1 MCVGLER
8 VRREKVPLSLI
19 LFVSSANVEWLAPF
33 ENMSSEI
40 PLNRKPQIDE
50 DQHSKS
56 SGGEKQRG
64 HWENPFDFFVS
75 CLGYAV
81 GLGNI
86 WRFPFLCYQHGGGS
100 FLIPYFVLL
109 LVAGLPVFFLE
120 VVLGQYA
127 GVGPVKTF
135 ALLTPCLKGLGYGMV
150 SVSAL
155 FTFFYIVVVSWSI
168 WYLFASLGTSLDW
181 STCDQYYNLPTCVPV
196 HGNATTITN
205 ATASVEEYWERYV
218 LGFDQVDS
226 WTHFGYPRWQSVGTL
241 FLAWTMVAFS
251 LIKGVKSSGK
261 VIYFTSF
268 FPYAILIILAIRSFT
283 LPGAWMGIKYYLTP
297 TWSHLLGFE
306 IWVDAAT
313 QVIFSLGPACGCVIT
328 LSSYNHF
335 QRNCQRDVIL
345 VALSNSLTSV
355 FSGMVVF
362 AILGFMAHTANKEMG
377 EVVQD
382 GPGLAFIVY
391 PEVVAKMTGSNVFA
405 ALFFA
410 MLISLALG
418 SIFGGFETIITGL
431 CDEFPTLRHHKSTLV
446 VIISSVMFSLGLPFT
461 CPGGIHMF
469 NLFNESAPSWNLI
482 IFALSEVVIVAFFYG
497 TDKILDN
504 IEEMGMTL
512 NWFQRAYWTKC
523 WKFATPLV
531 LVVLLLAA
539 WMNFGHIQY
548 MNHFYPMWVQV
559 IGYIITGST
568 LCWIPIFMV
577 PTLIRSYHTTEF
589 RTLLQP
595 TTSWTGQSYDSCVK

>member
-1 MCVGLER
+1 
-8 VRREKVPLSLI
+8 
-19 LFVSSANVEWLAPF
+19 
-33 ENMSSEI
+33 
-40 PLNRKPQIDE
+40 
-50 DQHSKS
+50 
-56 SGGEKQRG
+56 
-64 HWENPFDFFVS
+64 
-75 CLGYAV
+75 
-81 GLGNI
+81 
-86 WRFPFLCYQHGGGS
+86 
-100 FLIPYFVLL
+100 
-109 LVAGLPVFFLE
+109 
-120 VVLGQYA
+120 
-127 GVGPVKTF
+127 
-135 ALLTPCLKGLGYGMV
+135 
-150 SVSAL
+150 
-155 FTFFYIVVVSWSI
+155 
-168 WYLFASLGTSLDW
+168 
-181 STCDQYYNLPTCVPV
+181 
-196 HGNATTITN
+196 
-205 ATASVEEYWERYV
+205 
-218 LGFDQVDS
+218 
-226 WTHFGYPRWQSVGTL
+226 
-241 FLAWTMVAFS
+241 MVAFS

-268 FPYAILIILAIRSFT
+268 FPYVILIILAIRSFT
-283 LPGAWMGIKYYLTP
+283 LPGAWTGIKYYLTP
-297 TWSHLLGFE
+297 IWSHLLGFE

-362 AILGFMAHTANKEMG
+362 AILGFMAHATNKEMG
-377 EVVQD
+377 QVVKD

-391 PEVVAKMTGSNVFA
+391 PEVVSKMAGSNVFA

-431 CDEFPTLRHHKSTLV
+431 CDEFPTLRNHKSTLV
-446 VIISSVMFSLGLPFT
+446 LVISSVMFSLGLPFT

-482 IFALSEVVIVAFFYG
+482 IFALFEVVIVAFFYG

-504 IEEMGMTL
+504 IEEMGMNL

-539 WMNFGHIQY
+539 WMNFGHIHY
-548 MNHFYPMWVQV
+548 MNHYYPMWVQ
-559 IGYIITGST
+559 IMGYIITGST
-568 LCWIPIFMV
+568 LCWIPIFMI
-577 PTLIRSYHTTEF
+577 PTIIRSHNTTELKA
-589 RTLLQP
+589 LLQP